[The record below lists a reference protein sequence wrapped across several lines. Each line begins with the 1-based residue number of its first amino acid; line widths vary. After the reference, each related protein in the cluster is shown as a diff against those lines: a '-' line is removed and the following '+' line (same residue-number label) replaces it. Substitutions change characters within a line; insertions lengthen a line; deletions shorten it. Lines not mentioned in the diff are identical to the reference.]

1 MENLNHSSISHSGNL
16 IQKMGHSEDE
26 KAKKPNKDGEATQKL
41 TTAGSQDPSRAVD
54 YGISKTQKP
63 GPPSLS

>member
-1 MENLNHSSISHSGNL
+1 
-16 IQKMGHSEDE
+16 MGHSEDE
-26 KAKKPNKDGEATQKL
+26 KDKKPNKDGEATQKL

-54 YGISKTQKP
+54 YGITKTQKP